1 MGGLELCWAAVAG
14 GLCPP
19 THPVYCAGVLALRGE
34 LFRGTPSINEA
45 LSGDPEHA
53 APRPA
58 VLVGDSACAG
68 CGSVTLVGM
77 CRRRLRLLN
86 STD

>member
-45 LSGDPEHA
+45 LSGNPEHA
-53 APRPA
+53 APAPRCPCWGLC
-58 VLVGDSACAG
+58 VRWMRICYVSGNVQEETETSE
-68 CGSVTLVGM
+68 
-77 CRRRLRLLN
+77 
-86 STD
+86 